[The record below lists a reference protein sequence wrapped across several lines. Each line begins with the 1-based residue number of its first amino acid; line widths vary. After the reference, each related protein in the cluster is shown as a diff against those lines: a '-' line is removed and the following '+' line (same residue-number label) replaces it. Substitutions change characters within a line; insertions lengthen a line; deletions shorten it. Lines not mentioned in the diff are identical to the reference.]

1 MALDIEFKEAD
12 GVSAT
17 SGKVFVTLYTT
28 SDGDPDTPFISP
40 DCITTSEVEAFLQ
53 QIEKD
58 IAEIRRKAAKKL
70 IVTK

>member
-1 MALDIEFKEAD
+1 MALDIEFKEAE
-12 GVSAT
+12 GGSAT
-17 SGKVFVTLYTT
+17 SGRVFVTQHTT
-28 SDGDPDTPFISP
+28 SDGDPDTPYISP
-40 DCITTSEVEAFLQ
+40 DCITTAEVEAFLQ